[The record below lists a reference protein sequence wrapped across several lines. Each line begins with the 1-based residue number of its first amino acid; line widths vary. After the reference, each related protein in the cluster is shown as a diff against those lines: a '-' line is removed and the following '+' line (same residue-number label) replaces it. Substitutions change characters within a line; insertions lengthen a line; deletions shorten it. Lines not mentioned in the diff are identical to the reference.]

1 MSDDNEESAFVD
13 TRLYITV
20 RPALEYRII
29 EVGQQCVARMVG
41 DDVSDQE
48 YTNTGFRGASDA
60 PTFASLGGAEL
71 SELCSLCMTVC
82 SMTEEYLR
90 NMEME
95 WIEFITRIHTGM
107 HSELRTLRKQ
117 MDEARRVRQ
126 RYRNVHNDEVHA
138 EIASE
143 LQTLH
148 DRMEEI
154 LDRYRA
160 AEIPHVQRSQ
170 ELRASSTQ
178 LRHDFGKLYGAVPTR
193 TLTRLK
199 RAFEGEMF
207 AIQESVA
214 RSFDRRLG
222 ELLRRRV

>member
-1 MSDDNEESAFVD
+1 MSDDNGEAAFVD

-20 RPALEYRII
+20 RPALEYRMI
-29 EVGQQCVARMVG
+29 EMGQQCVARMVG

-48 YTNTGFRGASDA
+48 YTNTGFRDSDA
-60 PTFASLGGAEL
+60 PTLASLGDAGL

-90 NMEME
+90 SMEME
-95 WIEFITRIHTGM
+95 WIEFLTRIYTGM

-117 MDEARRVRQ
+117 MDEARRVRH
-126 RYRNVHNDEVHA
+126 RYRHVQNDEVHA

-148 DRMEEI
+148 DRMENI
-154 LDRYRA
+154 LDRYRTV
-160 AEIPHVQRSQ
+160 EIPRVQRGE

-178 LRHDFGKLYGAVPTR
+178 LRNDFGKLYGTVPTR

-199 RAFEGEMF
+199 RAFEGEMS

-214 RSFDRRLG
+214 ISFDRRLRD
-222 ELLRRRV
+222 LLRRRV